1 MQEVGCVVQLHVR
14 ASLRRCKALKQQNS
28 YSPWNFL
35 SRINEPGYT
44 QNMCGLLGGGRYIDT
59 SVRSEPGI
67 GRFFLKWSHGC
78 WFFRD
83 VFYICI
89 YIYMQNPSFLPMSIK
104 IQMISTN
111 MEDEELIVR
120 NLVANHMYDIFQNL
134 MMQFQ
139 KIVSIDCLN
148 INLKCGS

>member
-1 MQEVGCVVQLHVR
+1 
-14 ASLRRCKALKQQNS
+14 
-28 YSPWNFL
+28 
-35 SRINEPGYT
+35 
-44 QNMCGLLGGGRYIDT
+44 
-59 SVRSEPGI
+59 
-67 GRFFLKWSHGC
+67 
-78 WFFRD
+78 
-83 VFYICI
+83 
-89 YIYMQNPSFLPMSIK
+89 MQNPSFLPMSIK